1 MRALRARRWAPLR
14 GLRARLGAVPVF
26 VKILGVGAAVALIFG
41 GVAGYEVHRAATRSL
56 YDSLRINARSTA
68 TLMATALTRHL
79 VVDDLAAVRRII
91 RDAVR
96 EEQDVRYILVED
108 PHGQTIAATPLAP
121 TRTDPVDHGTP
132 GNRISVLAWTDGDR
146 VITDARA
153 PILAG
158 RAGAIRIGMTDERLA
173 SALFDLRIRLLLA
186 LLLSMAMGQGLALLL
201 ASRLARPIHHL
212 VDVVKD
218 LDEGNRTRR
227 AEIHAEDEIGRLAQ
241 AFNRL
246 ADGIEASEA
255 QVREKEAMRISLIDR
270 IVTTQEDERRHIA
283 RELHDDLGQSLTSF
297 LLQVRSARHCAPEA
311 CDALRGV
318 EAGIQGLI
326 QDVRRMAFALRPAI
340 LDDLGLEQALARYVG
355 ELGRTIEPE
364 LGFQYLRREAHLR
377 RPAPPVEIAL
387 YRICQEAVSNALR
400 HGAPHTV
407 SVVVVHSAARISL
420 LVEDDGGGFDPAAV
434 ASPADRGLGLAG
446 IRERVHLL
454 AGEILIESSPG
465 TGCVVRVTLPTTG
478 GVS

>member
-1 MRALRARRWAPLR
+1 MSPALPPRRSPLRA
-14 GLRARLGAVPVF
+14 LRARLGAVGVF

-41 GVAGYEVHRAATRSL
+41 VVAGYEVHRAATRSL

-96 EEQDVRYILVED
+96 EEEDVRYILVED
-108 PHGQTIAATPLAP
+108 PHGRTIASTPLAP
-121 TRTDPVDHGTP
+121 TRTDPVDHGTQ
-132 GNRISVLAWTDGDR
+132 GSRLSVLAWADGER

-153 PILAG
+153 PILGG

-173 SALFDLRIRLLLA
+173 RALLNLRIRLLLA
-186 LLLSMAMGQGLALLL
+186 LLLSMALGQGLALLL
-201 ASRLARPIHHL
+201 ASRLAQPIHHL

-227 AEIHAEDEIGRLAQ
+227 AEIHAEDEIGRLAE

-246 ADGIEASEA
+246 ADGIQASEA
-255 QVREKEAMRISLIDR
+255 EVREKEAMRISLIDR
-270 IVTTQEDERRHIA
+270 IVTTQEDERRRIA

-297 LLQVRSARHCAPEA
+297 LLQVRSAKHCAPEA
-311 CDALRGV
+311 CGALAGV
-318 EAGIQGLI
+318 EDGIHALI
-326 QDVRRMAFALRPAI
+326 HDVRRMAFALRPAI
-340 LDDLGLEQALARYVG
+340 LDDLGLEQALARYLS
-355 ELGRTIEPE
+355 ELGETIAPE
-364 LGFQYLRREAHLR
+364 LGFQYVRREGATA
-377 RPAPPVEIAL
+377 RPAAAVEIAL

-407 SVVVVHSAARISL
+407 SVVVVQSPSHISL
-420 LVEDDGGGFDPAAV
+420 LVEDDGAGFDAA
-434 ASPADRGLGLAG
+434 ARTGADRGLGLAG
-446 IRERVHLL
+446 IRERVHLMH
-454 AGEILIESSPG
+454 GEVLIESSPG
-465 TGCVVRVTLPTTG
+465 AGCVVRATLPITG
-478 GVS
+478 GIA